1 MGQTPN
7 KVITVRSMAVD
18 SLSPD
23 PFPSWSTRLL
33 STVICFARI
42 GVELTELIRFATATS
57 KPKRGSFFALSLD
70 FGAEIESTQDEI
82 KAKEE
87 ALLAPPVRS
96 ETVRKQQLSV
106 AEHVVNDDEQWKKFK
121 EQLQSGGS
129 KTGMQL
135 RHNLD
140 GLLQSRAQELE
151 ASGAVPASKVD
162 DRRRASLT
170 DFASSLIRGDGR
182 PTNRRASAF
191 TTTVPVIREGMIPT
205 NTRKKPPHRGSSSE
219 RVSSDGSSLYMAT
232 KRIADYLVDG
242 D

>member
-1 MGQTPN
+1 MRRVTAQQPTNLQDFGSYGDEINLKAWVDPSEKGASTKQSN
-7 KVITVRSMAVD
+7 AAV
-18 SLSPD
+18 
-23 PFPSWSTRLL
+23 
-33 STVICFARI
+33 A
-42 GVELTELIRFATATS
+42 
-57 KPKRGSFFALSLD
+57 KPKRGSFFALALD

-87 ALLAPPVRS
+87 ALHAPTVRA
-96 ETVRKQQLSV
+96 ETVRKQQLTV

-121 EQLQSGGS
+121 KQLQSGGS

-151 ASGAVPASKVD
+151 ASGAVPSSKVD
-162 DRRRASLT
+162 DHRRASLS

-191 TTTVPVIREGMIPT
+191 TTTVPVIRESMIPT
-205 NTRKKPPHRGSSSE
+205 NAKKKAPHRGSSSE
-219 RVSSDGSSLYMAT
+219 GISSDSNSLFMAT
-232 KRIADYLVDG
+232 KRIADYLVEG

>member
-1 MGQTPN
+1 M
-7 KVITVRSMAVD
+7 
-18 SLSPD
+18 
-23 PFPSWSTRLL
+23 
-33 STVICFARI
+33 
-42 GVELTELIRFATATS
+42 
-57 KPKRGSFFALSLD
+57 D

-87 ALLAPPVRS
+87 ALHAPTIRA
-96 ETVRKQQLSV
+96 ETVRKQQLTV

-121 EQLQSGGS
+121 KQLQSGGS

-151 ASGAVPASKVD
+151 ASGAVPSSKVD
-162 DRRRASLT
+162 DHRRASLS

-191 TTTVPVIREGMIPT
+191 TTTVPVIRESMIPT
-205 NTRKKPPHRGSSSE
+205 NAKKKAPHRGSSSE
-219 RVSSDGSSLYMAT
+219 GISSDSNSLFMAT
-232 KRIADYLVDG
+232 KRIADYLVEG